1 MYHYKFNKNK
11 WTISVRYSQ
20 QTIMVEITDDFPR
33 DAFVEII
40 SLLFKDYPSLS
51 LSQYI
56 DTIQCKIENLE
67 QFSTNL
73 SKKYKVEVETT
84 QTYTQRIAQRSAS
97 SLFVLNIFGPHS
109 QNLLSEVLIFE
120 INNLAN
126 IIYGVRGTQDDWLNS
141 LLRWNKKITDWFNL
155 KIKEDDPELIA
166 LIKAVG
172 LAATTIDGH
181 IFLWFADPLYLESI
195 LNIIEEICK
204 RHHAKLEVKTINK

>member
-1 MYHYKFNKNK
+1 M
-11 WTISVRYSQ
+11 
-20 QTIMVEITDDFPR
+20 
-33 DAFVEII
+33 
-40 SLLFKDYPSLS
+40 
-51 LSQYI
+51 
-56 DTIQCKIENLE
+56 
-67 QFSTNL
+67 